1 MIYHILDR
9 HFNPLTTID
18 TEAPKGIV
26 VSEDKHAIEIVKGT
40 RLNTL
45 SMDIYKNTGPRIDEF
60 DPNSPLETTF
70 IKEGCYI
77 VFVDDNENKVCLSIQ
92 DITKETEQVRSIQCE
107 DLGMELINGDASQFP
122 SERYQYIDY
131 YINRELYDTG
141 WEIGV
146 NELEGNIKKLVDT
159 SAEETPL
166 ARLQS
171 ICEAFG
177 CEMIF
182 TIEFKNTKVY
192 KKLINIYFKIGTDKT
207 SKIMYSGVDVLTMSK
222 TVSIN
227 NIITALRDT
236 NKGFNGL
243 VIGDGR
249 FYTQIGESI
258 VYDRVAN
265 AEYGSGNTSKER
277 FTGWRIGATSSD
289 YNSQIENYN
298 QIRNMLEERS
308 QPEFSADVNFLFTDD
323 DLEVGDYITFI
334 DEEYNPPL
342 RIKARTIRKEI
353 NRSDQS
359 ENTATISNIERLKS
373 LVSSDLQ
380 AKQKEKNELDSQ
392 YRLKLFADNGTGF
405 VDGEPK
411 ITEIIAHVFQNGQ
424 DITNTIET
432 TDLLWTKVDKNGNH
446 DTVWENRYQDA
457 GVTVKVS
464 TEDVTEIAN
473 IHCTLTK
480 FENYFVQGSYFI
492 NGLKDMARKIL
503 KMENKNTVTSAFIS
517 DTHYATDTVV
527 RDDLENYS
535 RSNDHIK
542 NVAELTRFVGIDYIV
557 HGGDVHD
564 GSTASKDVA
573 KSNFKKCIST
583 LGLAK
588 CPYFVAWGNHDS
600 NALGDK
606 RSDAR
611 RKPLNWYK
619 PRNEGETRMIGRGAQ
634 QLNHTEMYEIA
645 TRPSTIFDI
654 HENEKDKLG
663 YYYYDVPEK
672 NVRVII
678 LNSQDTPQYL
688 EGDGYLRYLDSGVAG
703 YRQNQIDWLYQ
714 TLKDTPEDMT
724 VCIYQ
729 HMPFGDRYQTV
740 PVYYPYNYEMID
752 GIVNSFV
759 TGGKYSGSFSANKDF
774 KASISVDFKGKKG
787 TLAYLAAGHKHNDR
801 INVDKNGIHSYNI
814 GCSVSRPKYDQG
826 DRPLGEIEEDLW
838 DVVMVDTARRHVDLL
853 RFGKGA
859 DRSFDY

>member
-1 MIYHILDR
+1 MIYHVLDNQ
-9 HFNPLTTID
+9 FNALTMID
-18 TEAPKGIV
+18 TDAENGIV
-26 VSEDKHAIEIVKGT
+26 VANDIHAVELVNGT
-40 RLNTL
+40 QLNTL
-45 SMDIYKNTGPRIDEF
+45 SMDLYKNTGPRIDEY
-60 DPNSPLETTF
+60 DRSSPFETSM

-77 VFVDDNENKVCLSIQ
+77 VFRDDNENNVCLYIRE
-92 DITKETEQVRSIQCE
+92 IGNETEEVRPISAV
-107 DLGMELINGDASQFP
+107 DLGVELRNGNASTFP

-159 SAEETPL
+159 STEETPL

-171 ICEAFG
+171 VCEVFD
-177 CEMIF
+177 CEMTF
-182 TIEFKNTKVY
+182 TVEFQNTKIT
-192 KKLINIYFKIGTDKT
+192 KKLINIYFKIGNDKVDKT
-207 SKIMYSGVDVLTMSK
+207 MYSGVDVETISK
-222 TVSIN
+222 TV
-227 NIITALRDT
+227 NIDDVITALRDT

-265 AEYGSGNTSKER
+265 AEYGNGNTSKER
-277 FTGWRIGATSSD
+277 FTGWRIGITSSD

-308 QPEFSADVNFLFTDD
+308 QPQFSADVNFLFNDSD
-323 DLEVGDYITFI
+323 FEIGDYITFI

-342 RIKARTIRKEI
+342 RIKARVIRKEI

-380 AKQKEKNELDSQ
+380 AKQKEKNKLDSQ
-392 YRLKLFADNGTGF
+392 YSLKLFADNGTSF
-405 VDGEPK
+405 IDGEPK
-411 ITEIIAHVFQNGQ
+411 ITIITAHVFQNGQ
-424 DITNTIET
+424 DITNTIKK

-457 GVTVKVS
+457 GVTVKVV

-480 FENYFVQGSYFI
+480 FENHFVQGSYFI

-517 DTHYATDTVV
+517 DTHYATNTIV

-542 NVAELTRFVGIDYIV
+542 NVAELTHFVGMDYIV

-564 GSTASKDVA
+564 GSTDSKDVA

-654 HENEKDKLG
+654 VENPDDKMG
-663 YYYYDVPEK
+663 YYYYDVPKK

-688 EGDGYLRYLDSGVAG
+688 EGDGYLRYLDSGIAG
-703 YRQNQIDWLYQ
+703 YRQKQIDWFYQ
-714 TLKDTPEDMT
+714 TLKATPTDRT

-729 HMPFGDRYQTV
+729 HKPFGDRYQAD

-774 KASISVDFKGKKG
+774 KASISCDFEGRKG
-787 TLAYLAAGHKHNDR
+787 TLAFLAAGHKHNDR
-801 INVDKNGIHSYNI
+801 INVDSRGIHSYNI

-853 RFGKGA
+853 RFGQGE